1 METDTEQQQHKPW
14 HAMSVEETARALG
27 TTEDGLSDAEAEKR
41 LARFGPNNLRQK
53 KAKSIWRMI
62 WEQLTDVMVIILF
75 IAAAF
80 SLVLY
85 FVNPGGGEPDGLA
98 EAIVILVVIALNAT
112 VGVVQEKKAAN
123 ALEAL
128 KNMTAP
134 TARVMREGEESV
146 VPAAQLVP
154 GDVVYLEDGC
164 IVPADIRII
173 QDSNM
178 KVQEAALT
186 GESVPSEKDGP
197 TVLPEDA
204 PLGDRINMAY
214 SSSVVMYGNAIG
226 YVVGTGMNTEVGK
239 IANLLDEQDETDTP
253 MKRKLNSVGKTLSLV
268 GLIVCVLVLGISLI
282 RDYTKWVSM
291 IMTAISLAISIIP
304 EGLPATSTIIMALG
318 VQRMAKKNALV
329 KSLPAVET
337 LGSATVVCCDK
348 TGTLTLN
355 KMTVTCA
362 AVGDD
367 FIEGSVTPVAELAGK
382 YKKEVYA
389 DLVDGC
395 ALCVNAK
402 KDPDNPGN
410 ILGDPTEG
418 ALVLFAEQ
426 FGIESEA
433 FEDANPRLFEQPFDS
448 DRKRMTVLNRT
459 ERGLIAFTKGA
470 VDEMLPL
477 CTKYRTKDGVR
488 DMTDA
493 DRARI
498 LELCYKMSGDALRV
512 LGFAVR
518 EHAAVPEEEAADI
531 EEGMTF
537 VGAVGMIDPP
547 RKEVI
552 KAVET
557 CHTAGIRVVMI
568 TGDHKVTA
576 MAIAKQLHIF
586 REGNTV
592 ISGPELDD
600 MTDEE
605 LDKAV
610 EKCVVF
616 ARVSPSDKLRII
628 QSLKRCGEVAA
639 MTGDGVNDSPALK
652 EADIGVAMGITGTDV
667 AKDAADVI
675 LLDDNFTTIEY
686 AIREGRRVYRN
697 IQKVIQFLVAGNIAE
712 ILILFIAVCAG
723 FSEMPIEAVHILLIN
738 LATDSL
744 PAVALGVDPASANIM
759 RHKPVKSGTLFERG
773 MIYRIALHGLFI
785 SAASWAAYLIGKH
798 CFEHDHVQAM
808 TMTFLVLSFSQLS
821 HALNQR
827 SNTDSVFKGGQGH
840 NKFLA
845 VALTASAAIVLLVA
859 LVPPLQGF
867 FNLTDLNWQE
877 WLISLALSVFPLVA
891 VEISKIFI
899 RIHGRKAHR
908 PVR

>member
-27 TTEDGLSDAEAEKR
+27 TTEDGLSDAEAAER
-41 LARFGPNNLRQK
+41 LKLFGPNNLRQK

-723 FSEMPIEAVHILLIN
+723 FEQMPIEAVHILLIN

-785 SAASWAAYLIGKH
+785 SAASWAAYLIGTY

-867 FNLTDLNWQE
+867 FNLTDLNWEE
-877 WLISLALSVFPLVA
+877 WLISLALSLFPLVA

-899 RIHGRKAHR
+899 RIHGRKTHR

>member
-27 TTEDGLSDAEAEKR
+27 TTEDGLSDAEAAER
-41 LARFGPNNLRQK
+41 LKLFGPNNLRQK

-723 FSEMPIEAVHILLIN
+723 FEQMPIEAVHILLIN

-785 SAASWAAYLIGKH
+785 SAASWAAYLIGTY
-798 CFEHDHVQAM
+798 CFAHDHVQAM

-877 WLISLALSVFPLVA
+877 WLISLALSLFPLVA

>member
-1 METDTEQQQHKPW
+1 METQPHKPW
-14 HAMSVEETARALG
+14 HSLSCRETEEFLHTS
-27 TTEDGLSDAEAEKR
+27 EEGLSDAEAAKR
-41 LARFGPNNLRQK
+41 LEQYGKNNLRQK
-53 KAKSIWRMI
+53 KPKSIAKMI
-62 WEQLTDVMVIILF
+62 WEQITDVMVLIL
-75 IAAAF
+75 IAAAIF
-80 SLVLY
+80 S
-85 FVNPGGGEPDGLA
+85 FVMSFFEDGEGLA
-98 EAIVILVVIALNAT
+98 ECIVILVVIVLNAT
-112 VGVVQEKKAAN
+112 IGVVQEKKAAN

-134 TARVMREGEESV
+134 TARVLREGEESV
-146 VPAAQLVP
+146 VPASELVP
-154 GDVVYLEDGC
+154 GDIVYLEDGC

-173 QDSNM
+173 QDSNL

-214 SSSVVMYGNAIG
+214 SSSVVMYGNATGI
-226 YVVGTGMNTEVGK
+226 VVGTGMNTEVGK

-268 GLIVCVLVLGISLI
+268 GLIVCVVIFAIGLI
-282 RDYTKWVSM
+282 RDGWAAWVNYVF
-291 IMTAISLAISIIP
+291 IAISLAISIIP

-355 KMTVTCA
+355 KMTVTHL

-367 FIEGSVTPVAELAGK
+367 FLQGVTTKVEDVSKKYDRSV
-382 YKKEVYA
+382 YQ
-389 DLVDGC
+389 DLLSGA
-395 ALCVNAK
+395 ALCINAK

-418 ALVLFAEQ
+418 ALVYLAEK
-426 FGIESEA
+426 FGIDCEEY
-433 FEDANPRLFEQPFDS
+433 EDAHPRAFEQPFDS
-448 DRKRMTVLNRT
+448 DRKRMSVLNRMEGELT
-459 ERGLIAFTKGA
+459 VYTKGA

-477 CTKYRTKDGVR
+477 CTKCRTKDGVR
-488 DMTDA
+488 EMTEA
-493 DRARI
+493 DREQI
-498 LELCYKMSGDALRV
+498 LKVCNGMSAEALRV

-518 EHAAVPEEEAADI
+518 SVSEVPEDESCDLESDL
-531 EEGMTF
+531 TF
-537 VGAVGMIDPP
+537 VGVVGMIDPP

-552 KAVET
+552 QAVET

-586 REGNTV
+586 RDGNTV
-592 ISGPELDD
+592 ISGQELDE
-600 MTDEE
+600 MTDEQ
-605 LDKAV
+605 LDEAV
-610 EKCVVF
+610 KTCVVF

-628 QSLKRCGEVAA
+628 QSLKRTGEVAA

-712 ILILFIAVCAG
+712 ILILLLAVVFG
-723 FSEMPIEAVHILLIN
+723 WQMPILAVHILLIN

-744 PAVALGVDPASANIM
+744 PAVALGGDPASANIM
-759 RHKPVKSGTLFERG
+759 KHKPIKSGTLFEKG
-773 MIYRIALHGLFI
+773 MIYRIVLHGLFI
-785 SAASWAAYLIGKH
+785 SAAALAAYWIGMLVY
-798 CFEHDHVQAM
+798 ENHDESM
-808 TMTFLVLSFSQLS
+808 TMTFIVLSVSQLS

-827 SNTDSVFKGGQGH
+827 SNTDSIFKRGQGH
-840 NKFLA
+840 NKFLLI
-845 VALTASAAIVLLVA
+845 ALLASAAIVALVVF
-859 LVPPLQGF
+859 VPPLMSLF
-867 FNLTDLNWQE
+867 DLVYIGWTE
-877 WLISLALSVFPLVA
+877 WLICIGLSLFPLVA
-891 VEISKIFI
+891 VEVSKIFI
-899 RIHGRKAHR
+899 RLYQKKHHVGITY
-908 PVR
+908 

>member
-1 METDTEQQQHKPW
+1 METQPHKPW
-14 HAMSVEETARALG
+14 HSLSYRETEEFLHTS
-27 TTEDGLSDAEAEKR
+27 EEGLSDAEAAKR
-41 LARFGPNNLRQK
+41 LEQYGKNNLRQK
-53 KAKSIWRMI
+53 KPKSIAKMI
-62 WEQLTDVMVIILF
+62 WEQITDVMVLIL
-75 IAAAF
+75 IAAAIF
-80 SLVLY
+80 S
-85 FVNPGGGEPDGLA
+85 FVMSFFEDGEGLA
-98 EAIVILVVIALNAT
+98 ECIVILVVIVLNAT
-112 VGVVQEKKAAN
+112 IGVVQEKKAAN

-134 TARVMREGEESV
+134 TARVLREGEESV
-146 VPAAQLVP
+146 VPASELVP
-154 GDVVYLEDGC
+154 GDIVYLEDGC

-173 QDSNM
+173 QDSNL

-214 SSSVVMYGNAIG
+214 SSSVVMYGNATGI
-226 YVVGTGMNTEVGK
+226 VVGTGMNTEVGK

-268 GLIVCVLVLGISLI
+268 GLIVCVVIFAIGLI
-282 RDYTKWVSM
+282 RDGWAAWVNYVF
-291 IMTAISLAISIIP
+291 IAISLAISIIP

-355 KMTVTCA
+355 KMTVTHL

-367 FIEGSVTPVAELAGK
+367 FLQGVTTKVEDVSKKYDRSV
-382 YKKEVYA
+382 YQ
-389 DLVDGC
+389 DLLSGA
-395 ALCVNAK
+395 ALCINAK

-418 ALVLFAEQ
+418 ALVYLAEK
-426 FGIESEA
+426 FGIDCEEY
-433 FEDANPRLFEQPFDS
+433 EDAHPRAFEQPFDS
-448 DRKRMTVLNRT
+448 DRKRMSVLNRMEGELT
-459 ERGLIAFTKGA
+459 VYTKGA

-477 CTKYRTKDGVR
+477 CTKCRTKDGVR
-488 DMTDA
+488 EMTEA
-493 DRARI
+493 DREQI
-498 LELCYKMSGDALRV
+498 LKVCNGMSAEALRV

-518 EHAAVPEEEAADI
+518 SVSEVPEDESCDLESDL
-531 EEGMTF
+531 TF
-537 VGAVGMIDPP
+537 VGVVGMIDPP

-552 KAVET
+552 QAVET

-586 REGNTV
+586 RDGNTV
-592 ISGPELDD
+592 ISGQELDE
-600 MTDEE
+600 MTDEQ
-605 LDKAV
+605 LDEAV
-610 EKCVVF
+610 KTCVVF

-628 QSLKRCGEVAA
+628 QSLKRTGEVAA

-712 ILILFIAVCAG
+712 ILILLLAVVFG
-723 FSEMPIEAVHILLIN
+723 WQMPILAVHILLIN

-759 RHKPVKSGTLFERG
+759 KHKPIKSGTLFEKG
-773 MIYRIALHGLFI
+773 MIYRIVLHGLFI
-785 SAASWAAYLIGKH
+785 SAAALAAYWIGMLVY
-798 CFEHDHVQAM
+798 ENHDESM
-808 TMTFLVLSFSQLS
+808 TMTFIVLSVSQLS

-827 SNTDSVFKGGQGH
+827 SNTDSIFKRGQGH
-840 NKFLA
+840 NKFLLI
-845 VALTASAAIVLLVA
+845 ALLASAAIVALVVF
-859 LVPPLQGF
+859 VPPLMSLF
-867 FNLTDLNWQE
+867 DLVYIGWTE
-877 WLISLALSVFPLVA
+877 WLICIGLSLFPLVA
-891 VEISKIFI
+891 VEVSKIFI
-899 RIHGRKAHR
+899 RLYQKKHHVGITY
-908 PVR
+908 

>member
-1 METDTEQQQHKPW
+1 MLESQPKKAW
-14 HAMSVEETARALG
+14 HTLTVEETEKALS
-27 TTEDGLSDAEAEKR
+27 TTQEGLSDAEAAKR
-41 LARFGPNNLRQK
+41 LAAYGPNNLRQK
-53 KAKSIWRMI
+53 KAKSVWRMI
-62 WEQLTDVMVIILF
+62 WEQLTDVMVLIL
-75 IAAAF
+75 IAAAAF
-80 SLVLY
+80 S
-85 FVNPGGGEPDGLA
+85 FVMSFFEDGEGLA
-98 EAIVILVVIALNAT
+98 ECIVILVVVALNAT

-134 TARVMREGEESV
+134 TARVLREGEESV
-146 VPAAQLVP
+146 VPASQLVP
-154 GDVVYLEDGC
+154 GDIVYLEDGC

-204 PLGDRINMAY
+204 PLGDRVNMAY
-214 SSSVVMYGNAIG
+214 SSSIVMYGNATGI
-226 YVVGTGMNTEVGK
+226 VVGTGMNTEVGK
-239 IANLLDEQDETDTP
+239 IAGLLDEQDETDTP
-253 MKRKLNSVGKTLSLV
+253 MKRKLNAVGKALSLV
-268 GLIVCVLVLGISLI
+268 GLIVCVAIFAIGLI
-282 RDYTKWVSM
+282 RNAADWVNY
-291 IMTAISLAISIIP
+291 IFIAISLAISIIP

-318 VQRMAKKNALV
+318 VQRMAEKNALV

-355 KMTVTCA
+355 KMTVTHVA
-362 AVGDD
+362 LGDD
-367 FIEGSVTPVAELAGK
+367 FAKGKATPVSDLSKKYGAEVYRELLEGS
-382 YKKEVYA
+382 
-389 DLVDGC
+389 

-402 KDPDNPGN
+402 MDPDNPGN
-410 ILGDPTEG
+410 VLGDPTEG
-418 ALVLFAEQ
+418 ALVLFAEK
-426 FGIESEA
+426 FGIDAEA
-433 FEDANPRLFEQPFDS
+433 FEDANPRAFEQPFDS

-459 ERGLIAFTKGA
+459 ERGLISYTKGA

-477 CTKYRTKDGVR
+477 CTKLRTKEGVR

-493 DRARI
+493 DRERI
-498 LELCYKMSGDALRV
+498 LQLCYKMSGEALRV
-512 LGFAVR
+512 LGFAVCVQG
-518 EHAAVPEEEAADI
+518 EVPEEEDADL
-531 EEGMTF
+531 EKDMTF

-592 ISGPELDD
+592 ISGPELDE
-600 MTDEE
+600 MTDEQ

-610 EKCVVF
+610 KNCVVF

-628 QSLKRCGEVAA
+628 QSLKRTGEVAA

-712 ILILFIAVCAG
+712 ILILFIAVCIG
-723 FSEMPIEAVHILLIN
+723 LPEMPIEAVHILLIN

-744 PAVALGVDPASANIM
+744 PAVALGVDPASPNVM
-759 RHKPVKSGTLFERG
+759 RHKPVKSGTLFEKG
-773 MIYRIALHGLFI
+773 MIYRIVLHGLFI
-785 SAASWAAYLIGKH
+785 SAAAWAAYLIGTY
-798 CFEHDHVQAM
+798 CFAHDHVQAM
-808 TMTFLVLSFSQLS
+808 TMTFVVLSVSQLS

-827 SNTDSVFKGGQGH
+827 SNTESIFQPGQGH
-840 NKFLA
+840 NRFLA
-845 VALTASAAIVLLVA
+845 LALLASAAIVAIVVF
-859 LVPPLQGF
+859 VPPLQGF
-867 FNLTDLNWQE
+867 FNLTNLTWQE
-877 WLISLALSVFPLVA
+877 WLVSLALSLFPLVA

-899 RIHGRKAHR
+899 RIYNRRHR
-908 PVR
+908 ITE

>member
-27 TTEDGLSDAEAEKR
+27 TTEDGLSDTEAAER
-41 LARFGPNNLRQK
+41 LKLFGPNNLRQK

-723 FSEMPIEAVHILLIN
+723 FEQMPIEAVHILLIN

-785 SAASWAAYLIGKH
+785 SAASWAAYLIGTY

-877 WLISLALSVFPLVA
+877 WLISLALSLFPLVA